1 MANVAMHV
9 LQALSVIPIAK
20 AASRT
25 PSTAM
30 DLTYVTDWTTIVTT
44 KSMKTHCR
52 RASSAAKAFVRET
65 DDDSARAAIGS
76 TTVNLDNPSQD
87 QICAIVAIRTAT
99 AKSMK
104 TFYRTIRSAVRA
116 FARLWARHVVTM
128 VKSSIRANQV
138 SLKEALTTVAMATQ
152 IAMALSMKTALLLDV
167 I

>member
-1 MANVAMHV
+1 MANA
-9 LQALSVIPIAK
+9 ATSAPRGLSVIPIAK

-30 DLTYVTDWTTIVTT
+30 APTYVTGWTMIVTT

-87 QICAIVAIRTAT
+87 QIFAIVAIRTAT

-116 FARLWARHVVTM
+116 FARLSARHVVTM

-152 IAMALSMKTALLLDV
+152 IAMALWMKTALLLDA